1 MFQDGTYQSQTAEN
15 APNASMMMMA
25 YSATFGNMAFT
36 VQPASPGEIQA
47 GFPSVPYLSLESL
60 LYNQQMSNPVVAPT
74 NVRSGSYSGTQEVGG
89 NITKTDTTGNV
100 RVVIGNATF

>member
-1 MFQDGTYQSQTAEN
+1 MYQDGSFQSETSQN

-25 YSATFGNMAFT
+25 YSATFGNQGFM

-47 GFPSVPYLSLESL
+47 GFPTIPYMGLEAL

-74 NVRSGSYSGTQEVGG
+74 NVQTGSYSGTQNVSG
-89 NITKTDTTGNV
+89 NVTTTDTTGNV
-100 RVVIGNATF
+100 RVVIGNGNF